1 MNKKLLI
8 SLFIKLLIF
17 LSVFLILR
25 EVAIYLIIQTHKPE
39 EILSFEECVAQNYP
53 VLESYPR
60 QCKTPDGKT
69 FVENIGNELEKT
81 NLIKSSNPRPNQTIF
96 SPLFIEGEA
105 RGTWFFEASFP
116 IKLLDIDG
124 KEIASAIAQAKSDWM
139 TEDFVPFEAVL
150 QFIAPDTKEG
160 TLVFKKDNPSGLPE
174 YDDEL
179 IIPIKFSEAVK
190 NVQLYYYNQK
200 RDQEIADYISCGQEA
215 ILPVSREIA
224 LTQTPIQDT
233 INLLLEGNL
242 TPEEKEAGFSPMFPL
257 EGVKLVGANLKN
269 GTLTLEFDDPL
280 SRTGG
285 GSCRV
290 GLLWNQIRKTAQQFS
305 EVKDV
310 RFLPEELFQP

>member
-17 LSVFLILR
+17 LSILIVLR

-39 EILSFEECVAQNYP
+39 EILGFEECVARNYP
-53 VLESYPR
+53 VMESYPR

-69 FVENIGNELEKT
+69 FVEYIGNELEKT
-81 NLIKSSNPRPNQTIF
+81 NLIKSSHPRPNQTII
-96 SPLFIEGEA
+96 SPLFIKGEA
-105 RGTWFFEASFP
+105 RGYWFFEASFP
-116 IKLLDIDG
+116 IKLLDGNG
-124 KEIASAIAQAKSDWM
+124 KEIALTIAQAKSDWM
-139 TEDFVPFEAVL
+139 TEDFVPFEAAL
-150 QFIAPDTKEG
+150 QFTTPDTKEG

-174 YDDEL
+174 HDDEL
-179 IIPIKFSEAVK
+179 IIPIKFSEAVR
-190 NVQLYYYNQK
+190 NIQLYYYNQK
-200 RDQEIADYISCGQEA
+200 RDQEIADYISCGPEA

-290 GLLWNQIRKTAQQFS
+290 RILWNQIRKTAQQFS
-305 EVKDV
+305 EVQDV